1 MMTTIIIII
10 IIRSLVRMSCFVRW
24 FPFIH
29 PVRNVCYAGRDG
41 EVNFDDNKS
50 PALRYCRM
58 MASGF
63 PEVT

>member
-10 IIRSLVRMSCFVRW
+10 IIRSLVRMSC
-24 FPFIH
+24 FIH